1 MFCVARKFRGGDYA
15 AEWRFVNNHAR
26 AHFYGCA
33 DGLVRVDT
41 GQVYNPPRFRVRR
54 ICGFEENPMNVTLT
68 GLLVV
73 SFLAGTAAAASG
85 PAESDF
91 KALFAKHWQISK
103 EFTLAV
109 AEAMPAEGYD
119 FKPNPEELSFGQL
132 MIHIAAQ
139 NSDSCASATGT
150 KPIDGLSSTA
160 WPAATDRQTAIKFL
174 TLSFD
179 KCAKDLDAMPPE
191 QWNKE
196 VYKVRGQPVLASEA
210 LWYTFTHT
218 AHHRGQA
225 EVYLRVKN
233 IKPPAWRF

>member
-1 MFCVARKFRGGDYA
+1 M
-15 AEWRFVNNHAR
+15 
-26 AHFYGCA
+26 
-33 DGLVRVDT
+33 
-41 GQVYNPPRFRVRR
+41 
-54 ICGFEENPMNVTLT
+54 CGFEENRMKGILT
-68 GLLVV
+68 VLLLV
-73 SFLAGTAAAASG
+73 SFLARMAAAASG
-85 PAESDF
+85 PAENDF
-91 KALFAKHWQISK
+91 KALFAKHWQVAK

-109 AEAMPAEGYD
+109 AEAMPAEGYH

-160 WPAATDRQTAIKFL
+160 WPATTDRQTAIKFL

>member
-1 MFCVARKFRGGDYA
+1 M
-15 AEWRFVNNHAR
+15 
-26 AHFYGCA
+26 CA
-33 DGLVRVDT
+33 
-41 GQVYNPPRFRVRR
+41 
-54 ICGFEENPMNVTLT
+54 FEESPMKAILT
-68 GLLVV
+68 GLLAV
-73 SFLAGTAAAASG
+73 SFLAGMAATASG
-85 PAESDF
+85 PAENDF
-91 KALFAKHWQISK
+91 KILFAKHWQIAK

-119 FKPNPEELSFGQL
+119 FRPNPEELSFGQL

-150 KPIDGLSSTA
+150 KSLAGLSSTE

-174 TLSFD
+174 TLTFD

-196 VYKVRGQPVLASEA
+196 VYKFRGQPVLASEA
-210 LWYTFTHT
+210 LWYTFTHM
-218 AHHRGQA
+218 ADHRGQA

>member
-1 MFCVARKFRGGDYA
+1 MRMPTLLCAVLVTLPVIA
-15 AEWRFVNNHAR
+15 AEN
-26 AHFYGCA
+26 
-33 DGLVRVDT
+33 D
-41 GQVYNPPRFRVRR
+41 
-54 ICGFEENPMNVTLT
+54 
-68 GLLVV
+68 
-73 SFLAGTAAAASG
+73 S
-85 PAESDF
+85 
-91 KALFAKHWQISK
+91 KAIFAKHWQTAK

-109 AEAMPAEGYD
+109 AEAMPAEGYG
-119 FKPNPEELSFGQL
+119 FKPSPEELSFGQL

-150 KPIDGLSSTA
+150 KPLAGLSSEA
-160 WPAATDRQTAIKFL
+160 LPAQIDRQTAIKFL
-174 TLSFD
+174 TDSFD

-196 VYKVRGQPVLASEA
+196 VYKFQGKPVLASEA
-210 LWYTFTHT
+210 LWYTFTHM